1 LFSWHLAGLNPG
13 PSGPTRLPPP
23 SLSRLGSSLL
33 VAAASPATMTKKK
46 KILPADPSSSAAAG
60 LKDTLLDKK
69 GEESDANAQVQRK
82 AWLPACCYHPLS
94 DKATICFLTKAAD
107 TSVMGLVTLIALC
120 ATYLLAWGR
129 PGTACIPKLKNITV
143 TEGPVKLTE
152 LVQEPSWVQV
162 IVASLPFAVFPL
174 TLYVSGMVQA
184 AKKDAH
190 ALGAVATLCLLEFIA
205 AIALGG
211 VMMVCVTGSLWWLI
225 APGLLIVLMVLTWGL
240 TFEYPNC
247 LRSFIWSTC
256 FRHRKAAAVA

>member
-1 LFSWHLAGLNPG
+1 
-13 PSGPTRLPPP
+13 
-23 SLSRLGSSLL
+23 
-33 VAAASPATMTKKK
+33 MTKSAKK
-46 KILPADPSSSAAAG
+46 KTAPGASSSNVSSSSAAAAEMKKG
-60 LKDTLLDKK
+60 LLGEIVEEK
-69 GEESDANAQVQRK
+69 GEEGETNAQVQRK

-94 DKATICFLTKAAD
+94 DKATISFLPKAAD

-143 TEGPVKLTE
+143 TEGSEKFTE
-152 LVQEPSWVQV
+152 WVQEPSWMQV

-184 AKKDAH
+184 AKKDEH

-205 AIALGG
+205 AIVLGG
-211 VMMVCVTGSLWWLI
+211 VMTVCVTGSLWWLI
-225 APGLLIVLMVLTWGL
+225 APVLLIVLMVLTWGL
-240 TFEYPNC
+240 TFKYPNW

-256 FRHRKAAAVA
+256 FRHRKTAPVA